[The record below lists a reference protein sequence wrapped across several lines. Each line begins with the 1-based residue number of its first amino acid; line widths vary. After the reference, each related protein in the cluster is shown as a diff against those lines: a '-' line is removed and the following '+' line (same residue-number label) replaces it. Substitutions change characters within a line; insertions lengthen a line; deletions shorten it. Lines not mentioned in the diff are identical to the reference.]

1 MTFPFRFPQ
10 RWDESVFI
18 SRQYLMTYTFMP
30 VRHFFFQDPLA
41 AGEAYKC
48 LVTFSEARRNVE
60 NKSDEKS
67 AEGDDLIV
75 FDSEKLDLSF
85 NSDKLDN
92 SLSLT
97 LGPRVYS
104 GTTLIYQMFGFK
116 GPLWMTQTC
125 NGRIQF
131 SSPSRQYAPALSIS
145 LSVFSST

>member
-1 MTFPFRFPQ
+1 MPACPFA
-10 RWDESVFI
+10 V
-18 SRQYLMTYTFMP
+18 
-30 VRHFFFQDPLA
+30 FFQDPLA

-48 LVTFSEARRNVE
+48 LVAFSEARRSAEKV
-60 NKSDEKS
+60 SDEKS
-67 AEGDDLIV
+67 VEGDDLIV
-75 FDSEKLDLSF
+75 FDSDKLDLSF
-85 NSDKLDN
+85 NPDKLDN

-131 SSPSRQYAPALSIS
+131 
-145 LSVFSST
+145 

>member
-1 MTFPFRFPQ
+1 MMCLHARSP
-10 RWDESVFI
+10 
-18 SRQYLMTYTFMP
+18 
-30 VRHFFFQDPLA
+30 FFFQDPLA
-41 AGEAYKC
+41 AGEAYEC
-48 LVTFSEARRNVE
+48 LVAFSEARRDMGKV
-60 NKSDEKS
+60 SDEQS

-104 GTTLIYQMFGFK
+104 STTLIYQMFGFK

-125 NGRIQF
+125 NGRIKF
-131 SSPSRQYAPALSIS
+131 LSPSRQYAPALSIS
-145 LSVFSST
+145 LSIVSSI